1 VSGSESGQ
9 RIMLT
14 PAFVVSQV
22 QEEGTIAIERNCGS
36 GKIVKNVNGCARYP
50 IYLFKGGH
58 DHLQESHD
66 GLKFGPQ
73 NDALRV
79 SNI

>member
-1 VSGSESGQ
+1 MVEGA
-9 RIMLT
+9 RKIMLT

-22 QEEGTIAIERNCGS
+22 QEQSTIAIKRNRGS
-36 GKIVKNVNGCARYP
+36 GEIIKHVNGRARYS
-50 IYLFKGGH
+50 IYILKGGH

-73 NDALRV
+73 NDVPRV
-79 SNI
+79 NNV